1 MNDFFGKEIK
11 VGDVIELRADALD
24 EGSCFEKGVVKRN
37 DERELSLYR
46 TRVFERQCGAL
57 GRDYYYTPLKTLD
70 MSNDIVKVES
80 E

>member
-11 VGDVIELRADALD
+11 VGDTIELRADGFD
-24 EGSCFEKGVVKRN
+24 ESSAFRKGVVFLS
-37 DERELSLYR
+37 EYQELSMKTEHSAVVGVEYWSL
-46 TRVFERQCGAL
+46 
-57 GRDYYYTPLKTLD
+57 PLSYLE

>member
-11 VGDVIELRADALD
+11 VGDVIELRENAFD
-24 EGSCFEKGVVKRN
+24 EGSCFEKGIVKLDNAGVLALSRCMS
-37 DERELSLYR
+37 DERPGGNTIR
-46 TRVFERQCGAL
+46 T
-57 GRDYYYTPLKTLD
+57 YYATPLAILE

>member
-11 VGDVIELRADALD
+11 VGDTVELRADGHD

-37 DERELSLYR
+37 DECELSLYR
-46 TRVFERQCGAL
+46 TRVFERQCGTL
-57 GRDYYYTPLKTLD
+57 ERDYYYTPLKTLK